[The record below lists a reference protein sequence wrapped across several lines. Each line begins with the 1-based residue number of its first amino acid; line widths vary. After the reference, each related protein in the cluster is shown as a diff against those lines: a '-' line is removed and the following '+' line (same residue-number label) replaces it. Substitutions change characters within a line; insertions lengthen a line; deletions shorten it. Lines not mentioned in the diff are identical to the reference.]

1 MALVRKTAKLKDEIV
16 NRLSTITAEK
26 IDTLYRKHKADV
38 SITTM
43 FSLLLKN
50 GRIYDPQC
58 LEHYAGMLN
67 SSSARTLNITSKPLK
82 GKVNF
87 SLCSEK
93 GMALN
98 GLAEIDLCLTSGVV
112 NLPTIKAE
120 TVLMGFQTD
129 MIHFIFGQGR
139 FGDFGP
145 HIGFNFFDSDQE
157 IAGVQT
163 RNTIASAENS
173 FKNCLGR
180 YPRLDI
186 EQFQPEETVALEEL
200 EMFRLKV
207 EGSVRRIE
215 AVRTYVMGKLWPV
228 CSSLNGM
235 AKHFPGILEYVSDE
249 TLKRFQKNAPRNA
262 TIDPALVPDASVL
275 AATAEVKLK
284 R

>member
-26 IDTLYRKHKADV
+26 INILYKKHKVDV

-43 FSLLLKN
+43 FNLLLQN
-50 GRIYDPQC
+50 GRIYDPKC
-58 LEHYAGMLN
+58 LEHYAGMLDSA
-67 SSSARTLNITSKPLK
+67 SSNALAITARPVK

-93 GMALN
+93 GQALN
-98 GLAEIDLCLTSGVV
+98 GLAQIDLCLTSGVKR
-112 NLPTIKAE
+112 LPQIKAE
-120 TVLMGFQTD
+120 TVLMGFHTD
-129 MIHFIFGQGR
+129 MIHFVFGQGR

-145 HIGFNFFDSDQE
+145 HVAFNFFDSDNE
-157 IAGVQT
+157 LEGVQT

-180 YPRLDI
+180 YPKI
-186 EQFQPEETVALEEL
+186 SVEQFEPAETKALEEL
-200 EMFRLKV
+200 EMFRIKV
-207 EGSVRRIE
+207 DSSVRRIE

-235 AKHFPGILEYVSDE
+235 VKHFPGILEYVSDD

-262 TIDPALVPDASVL
+262 TVDPALVPDANVL